1 MALWLL
7 GDSEAVRKCLQCS
20 ELDFQDYV
28 AGRKEPSCI
37 EFDRLVA
44 LIVRE
49 QGILLANQREGLR
62 QRRERKKSEDYA
74 LNERLKERRPDIGR
88 ERA

>member
-1 MALWLL
+1 MVPPELPNTASRLAVMALWLL

-28 AGRKEPSCI
+28 AGRKEPSWI

-62 QRRERKKSEDYA
+62 RRRERRK
-74 LNERLKERRPDIGR
+74 
-88 ERA
+88 